1 MKPLQRIFISASVK
15 VLLDKL
21 TICGAELVTIKRKR
35 LAHVRAHGFPIAIPG
50 AANRTWNK

>member
-35 LAHVRAHGFPIAIPG
+35 LAHVRAHGFPIAIPE